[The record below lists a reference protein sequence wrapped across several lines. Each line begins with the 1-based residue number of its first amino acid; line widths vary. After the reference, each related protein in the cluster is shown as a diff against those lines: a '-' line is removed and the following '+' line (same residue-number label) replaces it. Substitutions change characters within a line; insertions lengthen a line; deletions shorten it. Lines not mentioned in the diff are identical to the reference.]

1 MARHPAAVLT
11 AEEIRA
17 LLRLE
22 AHPLEGG
29 LFAETWRARESLDVA
44 SLRAGAPAVAAGVR
58 AAGTAIYYLLTAG
71 AFSAMHRLR
80 WDEVFHF
87 YLGDPVELLVLEPGG
102 PGRIAT
108 LGVDLRSGMRPQVV
122 VPAGA
127 WQGARLAAGGRVALL
142 GTTMAPGFDPADFEI
157 GERETLAAAWPR
169 WREPI
174 ERRTAR

>member
-1 MARHPAAVLT
+1 VLT
-11 AEEIRA
+11 ADEIRA

-44 SLRAGAPAVAAGVR
+44 ALRPAAPAGAGGSR
-58 AAGTAIYYLLTAG
+58 AAGTSIYYLLTAG
-71 AFSAMHRLR
+71 TFSAMHRLR

-87 YLGDPVELLVLEPGG
+87 YLGDPVELLLLEPGG

-122 VPAGA
+122 VPAGS
-127 WQGARLAAGGRVALL
+127 WQGARLAPGGRVALL

-157 GERETLAAAWPR
+157 GVREPLAAAWPR
-169 WREPI
+169 WREAI
-174 ERRTAR
+174 VARTVR